1 MKLKILAEAAAEF
14 YQLPDLRVKQ
24 KIDKSQTKKARHNCQ
39 WIARDAGYSH
49 SIIAWFWGM
58 DRTSIY
64 YACRMVEGR
73 IDTDPSER
81 RELKEL
87 LEFVRNRLTKTRQLS
102 AARKASS

>member
-24 KIDKSQTKKARHNCQ
+24 KIDKSHTKKARHNCQ

-58 DRTSIY
+58 DRTSVY
-64 YACRMVEGR
+64 YACRIAEDRMASY
-73 IDTDPSER
+73 PAER
-81 RELKEL
+81 LEMKEL
-87 LEFVRNRLTKTRQLS
+87 MEFVRNRLTKTRQLS

>member
-24 KIDKSQTKKARHNCQ
+24 KPEHSKTTKARHACQ
-39 WIARDAGYSH
+39 WIACDAGYH
-49 SIIAWFWGM
+49 RSIVGKFWGM